1 MLWSKSKVFDR
12 NTRYFDWNTSFSF
25 EIVGISKICHNRIP
39 YKLLIPKFIKV
50 IILLILNKLVA
61 NTFKKEK
68 RCNNYFPKKKK
79 VIVNWKIS
87 NWHGFAIKLWGWKLL
102 LECKR
107 NRHRTIQN
115 LLKHLRLNF
124 FRKELPELNI
134 FSAISKNCRWA
145 SIKMV

>member
-25 EIVGISKICHNRIP
+25 EIVGISKICDNRIP

-50 IILLILNKLVA
+50 IILLILNNLVA

-68 RCNNYFPKKKK
+68 GCNNYFSKKKSYCK
-79 VIVNWKIS
+79 LENKQLAWICNKIMGLKTAT
-87 NWHGFAIKLWGWKLL
+87 WMQKKL
-102 LECKR
+102 CQ
-107 NRHRTIQN
+107 RTIQN
-115 LLKHLRLNF
+115 LVKHLRLNF

-134 FSAISKNCRWA
+134 FSGISKNCRWA